1 MINIKD
7 SMKIFCKQLRL
18 NGIEVD
24 AEQFRVLKYSKN
36 DNDPYAKKL
45 VQNLLNKFAK
55 SENRY
60 DN

>member
-45 VQNLLNKFAK
+45 V
-55 SENRY
+55 
-60 DN
+60 